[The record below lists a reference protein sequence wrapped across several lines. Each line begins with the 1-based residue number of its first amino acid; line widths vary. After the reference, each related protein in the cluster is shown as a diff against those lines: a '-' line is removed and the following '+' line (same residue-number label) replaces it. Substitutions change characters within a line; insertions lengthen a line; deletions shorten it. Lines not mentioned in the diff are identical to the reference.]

1 LVSLLSLSLTHTY
14 THLGSQDCKNEKKQ
28 FVNLNNSICHTPS
41 HSFPLFL
48 HMFPNRS
55 SPLSPPRR
63 PVTQIFPLNLLQ
75 FSQISWFRS
84 WFQACW
90 WPKTR
95 PSTLWPVL
103 IWWLNSLLSFNRKE
117 VVESKQIVVCCYLSY
132 DFYGSVSIVRKWVLL
147 RFCFFGFLGIICNL
161 GFF

>member
-1 LVSLLSLSLTHTY
+1 LVSPLSLSLSLALSY
-14 THLGSQDCKNEKKQ
+14 LGSQDCKNGKKQ

-41 HSFPLFL
+41 CSLPLFL

-63 PVTQIFPLNLLQ
+63 LVTQIFPLNLLQ

-95 PSTLWPVL
+95 PSTLWLVL

-117 VVESKQIVVCCYLSY
+117 VVESKQIIVCCYKVMIFMVQFLFWENEFCY
-132 DFYGSVSIVRKWVLL
+132 DFV
-147 RFCFFGFLGIICNL
+147 FFVFLE
-161 GFF
+161 